1 MAEDGTLRLAGRLDT
16 AAGSWP
22 QRVLSDGD
30 RVYAVTDTAVVAGD
44 AGTMARTGELTLG
57 G

>member
-1 MAEDGTLRLAGRLDT
+1 VAEDGTLHLVGQLGT

-22 QRVLSDGD
+22 QRVLSDGK
-30 RVYAVTDTAVVAGD
+30 RVFAVTDTAVVAGD

-57 G
+57 S